1 MQAKNQEMVNH
12 KDIESAMIV
21 IIKVAYSQGK
31 NKYDK
36 MGASYVGYLKHC
48 VVKGI
53 QMSIA
58 NL

>member
-1 MQAKNQEMVNH
+1 MQTKNQEMVNH

-36 MGASYVGYLKHC
+36 MGVSYVGYLKTLCSTKWEHH
-48 VVKGI
+48 
-53 QMSIA
+53 M
-58 NL
+58 